1 MKKSMIA
8 IVFAAAVCLSAAEL
22 AINFKEALAQ
32 TPPMSGAV
40 KGWVRN
46 NSSKAPDIGTG
57 EVSEENGVGCF
68 KIETTKR
75 ETDFYYL
82 KRIDAKAGQTLE
94 FEITA
99 QGTGYVSAACYSYE
113 ASQKFFS
120 PGNSRRTFPL
130 TKEKKVYKGSIKL
143 ADGKK
148 GQKLAYILFAVG
160 VSPKSS
166 VAIFDIKARITE

>member
-22 AINFKEALAQ
+22 AINFKAALAQ
-32 TPPMSGAV
+32 TPPMSGTV
-40 KGWVRN
+40 KGWARN
-46 NSSKAPDIGTG
+46 NSSKASDIGTG

-75 ETDFYYL
+75 ETDFYYR
-82 KRIDAKAGQTLE
+82 KYIDAKAGQTLE

-99 QGTGYVSAACYSYE
+99 QGTGYIAAACYSYE
-113 ASQKFFS
+113 ASRKNFY
-120 PGNSRRTFPL
+120 PGNSRRTFAL

-148 GQKLAYILFAVG
+148 GQKLAYILLAVG
-160 VSPKSS
+160 VAPKSS
-166 VAIFDIKARITE
+166 VTIFDVKARVTE